1 MNNFL
6 SIFKQKEMMT
16 NPMETDQTV
25 TTVIDPD
32 KCIGCGLCI
41 PVCPKETIS
50 LEDGKA
56 RVTGAESLNCGHCAA
71 ACPEGAITV
80 GMLDPLLEQFETF
93 TVPDCWVP
101 HGEFDTGTLVNLMQ
115 SRRSCRNFKDTL
127 VEPNILEDLVRI
139 GITAPSGSN
148 CQLWSFTILPDRDA
162 VLALGRQV
170 GLFFERLNRMAEK
183 WWLRS
188 LLKLV
193 NKPTLA
199 DYYANYYQSIKEGF
213 ERWEKEDR
221 DILFHGAPAVIVV
234 GSRNDATCPSEDA
247 LLATQNILLGAH
259 TMGLGT
265 CLIGYVIEAMKRDKR
280 INQSIGLPKDETPYA
295 VIALGYPNE
304 RYEKVAGRKSAILRY
319 HR

>member
-16 NPMETDQTV
+16 NPIETDRTV

-265 CLIGYVIEAMKRDKR
+265 CLIGYVIEAMKRDTR

>member
-1 MNNFL
+1 
-6 SIFKQKEMMT
+6 
-16 NPMETDQTV
+16 METDRTV
-25 TTVIDPD
+25 TTVIDPE

-56 RVTGAESLNCGHCAA
+56 RVTGTESLNCGHCAA

-80 GMLDPLLEQFETF
+80 DMLDPLLARFETF
-93 TVPDCWVP
+93 TAPDCWVP
-101 HGEFDTGTLVNLMQ
+101 HGKFDTGTLVNLMQ

-127 VEPNILEDLVRI
+127 VEPDILEDLVRI

-199 DYYANYYQSIKEGF
+199 DYYANYYQSVKEGF
-213 ERWEKEDR
+213 ERWKKEDR
-221 DILFHGAPAVIVV
+221 DILFYGAPAVIVV

-280 INQSIGLPKDETPYA
+280 INQSIGLPNDETPYA

-304 RYEKVAGRKSAILRY
+304 QYEKVAGRKSAILRY

>member
-6 SIFKQKEMMT
+6 SIFKQKEIMT

-148 CQLWSFTILPDRDA
+148 CQLWSFTILPNRDA

-265 CLIGYVIEAMKRDKR
+265 CLIGYVIEAMKRDTR

-295 VIALGYPNE
+295 VIAFGYPNE

>member
-1 MNNFL
+1 
-6 SIFKQKEMMT
+6 MMT

-148 CQLWSFTILPDRDA
+148 CQLWSFTILPNRDA

-213 ERWEKEDR
+213 ERWKKEDR

>member
-1 MNNFL
+1 
-6 SIFKQKEMMT
+6 
-16 NPMETDQTV
+16 METDRTV

>member
-1 MNNFL
+1 
-6 SIFKQKEMMT
+6 
-16 NPMETDQTV
+16 METDRTV

-265 CLIGYVIEAMKRDKR
+265 CLIGYVIEAMKRDTR